1 MFLKKKN
8 VVVEIPDENKAK
20 IEELIK
26 SGYNEYK
33 RVKNVKTNRN
43 KRSSL

>member
-8 VVVEIPDENKAK
+8 VVVEVPDENKTK

-33 RVKNVKTNRN
+33 RVKNVKTSRN
-43 KRSSL
+43 KRPTL